1 MKINILLS
9 TRIALNGGGV
19 RIKKRCL
26 FSQSTS
32 TLFVVKKKE
41 REKERTRDKR
51 EKSDD
56 VVGGASSEE

>member
-9 TRIALNGGGV
+9 TRIALNGGCV
-19 RIKKRCL
+19 RIKKNVCSVNRHQHYSSL
-26 FSQSTS
+26 
-32 TLFVVKKKE
+32 KKKG
-41 REKERTRDKR
+41 EKERTRDKR